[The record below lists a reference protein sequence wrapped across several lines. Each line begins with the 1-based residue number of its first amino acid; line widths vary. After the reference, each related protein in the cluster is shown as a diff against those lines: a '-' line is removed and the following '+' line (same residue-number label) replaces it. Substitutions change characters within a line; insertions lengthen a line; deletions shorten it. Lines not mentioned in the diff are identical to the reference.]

1 MAGQGSKGGG
11 VAANPAVPAMQPNP
25 VTGVTD
31 LDGYATPQ
39 PTQWRNQRN
48 LVST

>member
-11 VAANPAVPAMQPNP
+11 VAANPAVPANATKPSN
-25 VTGVTD
+25 D
-31 LDGYATPQ
+31 RHDGYASRSQ
-39 PTQWRNQRN
+39 HNGERN